1 MDRPNIAIGATTW
14 VIADGYIPPT
24 SSGPEPAMTSHDS
37 VCMLNAGD
45 TAADVELHVYL
56 TDAEPLGPYRLRI
69 GARRAFHQRF
79 NDLDDPTP
87 IPIDTD
93 YCCVIRSSARIVV
106 QHTRLDSRQAAN
118 ALMTTIAHPV
128 TTTDCSTT

>member
-1 MDRPNIAIGATTW
+1 MSHLRTLIGVTTW

-24 SSGPEPAMTSHDS
+24 STGRQPAMTSHDS

-45 TAADVELHVYL
+45 TDAEIELHIYL

-79 NDLDDPTP
+79 NDLSDPEP
-87 IPIDTD
+87 VPVDTD
-93 YCCVIRSSARIVV
+93 YCCVIRSSVPIVV

-128 TTTDCSTT
+128 PDQ